1 MRWARYLVIA
11 ALIGFELAYVAM
23 GMSQS
28 ASLVRGQ

>member
-11 ALIGFELAYVAM
+11 AVIGFELAYIAI

-28 ASLVRGQ
+28 SSLVRGQ